1 MEGIG
6 VRLLKRVARAAVP
19 AAGLLALGV
28 LQLHHARLAGATPVR
43 ARALVVSDQARRL
56 LLLQYQSYPTEFL
69 GCMIGAVRGNAVIVE
84 RIAPA
89 DVNPGESTPTS
100 VVPRQTCEDAGW
112 ANTVGMIHSHPGGQ
126 RCFYYFPGTQVATS
140 DRHSFALQPYPVDAI
155 MCGDRIVWIGRDLVE
170 QQQPLGASRP

>member
-1 MEGIG
+1 MG
-6 VRLLKRVARAAVP
+6 LLTRVARAAVR
-19 AAGLLALGV
+19 AAGFLALLV
-28 LQLHHARLAGATPVR
+28 LQVRPARVAGAPPLR
-43 ARALVVSDQARRL
+43 ARALVFSDQARRL

-69 GCMIGAVRGNAVIVE
+69 SCMIGAASGDTVIIQ

-89 DVNPGESTPTS
+89 DVDPGESTRTS

-112 ANTVGMIHSHPGGQ
+112 ANTVGMIHGHPGGD

-140 DRHSFALQPYPVDAI
+140 DGHSFALQPYPVDAI

-170 QQQPLGASRP
+170 RQQPLEAEGVGAR